1 MAKQVK
7 AALVAALVIFVVAGA
22 VMTGGWTLALTQ
34 GVAGA
39 ATLTAAG
46 MAAITFGT
54 TLLTSLIGGMT
65 SKGMD
70 ASSGNFGSKFATR
83 SATAP
88 RQIIYGKTRVGGTIV
103 HMETSGVD
111 NYLLHMVIAI
121 SGHEIEE
128 LTNIRLNDKD
138 LTTSTSTISG
148 STVYT
153 VTNSDYTNT
162 DNDNNF
168 GSGRLMRYTFSDGS
182 QTAVDA
188 FMNAQLS
195 SMGTSDKF
203 LGMSYIYMQMVFD
216 SEKFGGGIPATSFL
230 VKGKKVYDPRNNST
244 AWSDNP
250 ALIIRDYL
258 TNTEYGLKAQTVEIN
273 DTTNAGGFASA
284 ANTCDQNV
292 TLADGSTTEKRYTAN
307 GFTNFSAS
315 GNGIIE
321 SILSSMAGKMSYVNG
336 QFNVFAG
343 ASQTPSLTIT
353 DDELLASL
361 SISTKTTSNDFYNTV
376 KPVYVDSTTDYQGTD
391 AEVYQDTTFLN
402 ADTPSGE
409 STANYVK
416 QMEVQLP
423 FTVTDTMAQ
432 RLGRIALKSQRQTV
446 SLSALVSLKFMRC
459 QPNDWVYLTNVRLGY
474 SQKVFQVVSTNLE
487 VISEGEVPVIA
498 TRLEL
503 IEIASSVFNFAT
515 NDYTTGQSEG
525 SDVTTGSY
533 AVTAPSNLALAQQT
547 NKEGVTTK
555 VDIKASWTNNSSDK
569 VTLTE
574 VAYKLSTDSAFTSD
588 FTVGKGVAVA
598 LLPNVVVGKTY
609 NVKARHIDVNGVTS
623 AYTSVVN
630 IAIAAPTDAPAVPQ
644 SLTASSGEPFSILVS
659 WINSTSAD
667 LKATKIYR
675 RTSNSTPT
683 DDTYLVDTILG
694 ANGKKTTTVFGPQDG
709 LTAGTTYY
717 FWVRSVN
724 QSDVH
729 SAFVGSASGNF
740 TNVSA
745 GEIVDGAITTVKL
758 AADAVTNAKIAVNA
772 IQGDVIA
779 AGAIV
784 EAKLG
789 VDAVT
794 NAKLADNAVNTAQI
808 VSSAIS
814 AAKIA
819 TGAVTN
825 TKLGTDAVTNA
836 KLADNAVQT
845 AQIAADAITT
855 AKIATGAITSTE
867 LGTDAVTN
875 AKLADNAVNTAQIAA
890 DAIST
895 AKIADNAVTSAIIA
909 NGAITETKITNNAI
923 TTDKINANAITT
935 AKITAGA
942 VIASTIATNAITAV
956 KINAGAITT
965 AKINAGAITADTIA
979 TNAITAVKIA
989 ADAVTADKVAANS
1002 IVANSIV
1009 TNAITSAKIN
1019 AGAITTAKIN
1029 AGAVTADTIASNAIT
1044 AVKINADAVTA
1055 DKVAANAI
1063 VANNITAN
1071 AITSEKIIADAITTA
1086 KINAGAITADT
1097 IATNA
1102 ITAVKI
1108 NADAITSDKIAA
1120 NAITSAK
1127 ITAGAIVA
1135 GKLAADSIVASNI
1148 QANAITAAKINADA
1162 VTADK
1167 VAANAIVAANIVGG
1181 TITATQMAADSIGA
1195 DQIAA
1200 NAVTADAI
1208 AAGTITATEIASNTI
1223 TSTQINVDTLDV
1235 KHFANVSADIINQT
1249 GGTVPLRVTAEN
1261 SQWNGT
1267 YPGSTQNNVE
1277 AVYMNTTLNNVRND
1291 GGYQVI
1297 YSAVLGDTRNGT
1309 IEYSFNNSTWTS
1321 LGSPMN
1327 TQSGTFR
1334 SYIFVWQGTI
1344 SGMSSSQETVY
1355 WRVKWNNSGS
1365 IFNSTYQAI
1374 YIDVDN
1380 TQ

>member
-7 AALVAALVIFVVAGA
+7 AALVAALVIFIVAGA

-574 VAYKLSTDSAFTSD
+574 VAYKLSNDGAFTSD

-630 IAIAAPTDAPAVPQ
+630 IAIAAPTDAPAVPT
-644 SLTASSGEPFSILVS
+644 SLSASSGLAFNILVS
-659 WINSTSAD
+659 WVNSSSAD

-675 RTSNSTPT
+675 RTANTTPT
-683 DDTYLVDTILG
+683 DDTYLVETIYGL
-694 ANGKKTTTVFGPQDG
+694 NGKITSTLFGVQDG

-717 FWVRSVN
+717 FWARSVN

-729 SAFVGSASGNF
+729 SAFTSVASGNF

-745 GEIVDGAITTVKL
+745 GEIVDGSIT
-758 AADAVTNAKIAVNA
+758 AAKIAARAVENAKIAVNA

-789 VDAVT
+789 TDAVT

-808 VSSAIS
+808 V
-814 AAKIA
+814 
-819 TGAVTN
+819 
-825 TKLGTDAVTNA
+825 
-836 KLADNAVQT
+836 
-845 AQIAADAITT
+845 ADAIST

-875 AKLADNAVNTAQIAA
+875 AKLADNAVQTAQLA
-890 DAIST
+890 
-895 AKIADNAVTSAIIA
+895 
-909 NGAITETKITNNAI
+909 NNAI
-923 TTDKINANAITT
+923 TSTKI
-935 AKITAGA
+935 
-942 VIASTIATNAITAV
+942 S
-956 KINAGAITT
+956 
-965 AKINAGAITADTIA
+965 D
-979 TNAITAVKIA
+979 
-989 ADAVTADKVAANS
+989 
-1002 IVANSIV
+1002 
-1009 TNAITSAKIN
+1009 NAITSGKIVAN
-1019 AGAITTAKIN
+1019 AITTAKIN

-1127 ITAGAIVA
+1127 ITANAVTASEIAAGTIVA
-1135 GKLAADSIVASNI
+1135 DNI
-1148 QANAITAAKINADA
+1148 ATTTVKINADA

-1200 NAVTADAI
+1200 NAVTANAI

-1223 TSTQINVDTLDV
+1223 TGTQINVDTLNV
-1235 KHFANVSADIINQT
+1235 KSFDNVSSTI
-1249 GGTVPLRVTAEN
+1249 VSHVTA
-1261 SQWNGT
+1261 GT
-1267 YPGSTQNNVE
+1267 KFPLARDGQAYVQRSGAYTGSNASFIPVTITEIRDN
-1277 AVYMNTTLNNVRND
+1277 A
-1291 GGYQVI
+1291 GYVAI
-1297 YSAVLGDTRNGT
+1297 FSGVLGNVSGGKVQ
-1309 IEYSFNNSTWTS
+1309 YSLNNSTWVNASGNTNISWSAGTYRGYTYVYTGQITTLSTS
-1321 LGSPMN
+1321 
-1327 TQSGTFR
+1327 QS
-1334 SYIFVWQGTI
+1334 I
-1344 SGMSSSQETVY
+1344 VY
-1355 WRVKWNNSGS
+1355 WRVYFSGAYNHTQLS
-1365 IFNSTYQAI
+1365 LNIMM
-1374 YIDVDN
+1374 DN
-1380 TQ
+1380 TR